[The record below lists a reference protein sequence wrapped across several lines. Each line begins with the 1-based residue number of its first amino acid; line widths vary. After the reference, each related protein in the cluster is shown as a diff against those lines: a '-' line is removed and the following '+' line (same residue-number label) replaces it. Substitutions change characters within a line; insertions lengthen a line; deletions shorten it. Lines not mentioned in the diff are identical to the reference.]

1 MYKSAYMV
9 QIMISKGSIKEGGGK
24 EKLKTKACTVYPISK
39 KKKKKNA
46 AEQEMQLYYRAVKIT
61 ESCLGS

>member
-39 KKKKKNA
+39 KKKKKCS
-46 AEQEMQLYYRAVKIT
+46 RAGDATILQSSKNNRK
-61 ESCLGS
+61 LLR